1 MMKLFVSLLPLF
13 AFLLLLL
20 PHQVTSTCHSY
31 KENDVEDH
39 HVVEFIVALDLPQ
52 KAEIHHKLLDVSN
65 PKSKNYGQYMSL
77 EQIREKFGPPTHV
90 TNLVSSYFQNI
101 HMSTV
106 TLSESGD
113 MLKVAAPVSSIESTF
128 ETNIVMHDCYGEEDT
143 ASPTTVDNNHK
154 SKNDKTNTKASLPL
168 LKSSIRASKA
178 LVIPEHINK
187 YISFI
192 SLDIPTSYIAKKGHT
207 YLQELEKSMSPQIE
221 ESSLSSTS
229 SDYTFPVPL
238 FYNASV
244 TTGSQEALIRFNI
257 LCGDGS
263 WNQMNPPCADLEPKY
278 QPTFFAKVTLH
289 VENKANP
296 FLLST
301 EPLRFHLDEYSIYCF
316 NIVNGVACSGIDG
329 RNCTCITKL
338 APLPKYTQLRA
349 SLYAQSSSYTQN
361 KVIYD
366 TRLVGRTSLFQLTD
380 VATIPFLS
388 KLYNM
393 PKGLTV
399 RHGASQAVAE
409 FYGEFYSNSDML
421 HFMSLSGVTD
431 AILPET
437 NVKGDNLNNELNPG
451 GEATLDVQY
460 IMGMAPQAKTTFYS
474 FSDRNPFTYENEGFL
489 AFLYVIG
496 GERSPPS
503 VLSMSYGDVE
513 GSVFNS
519 SRRGAVEYGKR
530 CDVEFMKL
538 GLRGVSIIFSSG
550 DDGVGNTVMRK
561 DKALACSKTW
571 PGWPA
576 SSPYVTSVGATQMTD
591 KAIPLCDKLY
601 ASYVTGNTE
610 MTQIIARCSEVGET
624 SCSATNGCIITSGG
638 GFSEVYRRDETA
650 PWQMDFVKAYL
661 SRHDYVF
668 HAHRG
673 GPDATEL
680 DGGDRRELKSNRPST
695 FKFDEAGRAF
705 PDVSAYG
712 SNFFVYLGGKI
723 VRESGTSASAPVIA
737 AMVTLWN
744 DMRMSQGL
752 PTMGFLNPTLYEVA
766 RSTPE
771 AFNDIT
777 TGSNACGV
785 GRSLETAPCCDHG
798 FASTPGW
805 DATTGLGTVNYG
817 IFANLVINNQSFFPA
832 LGNCPGSI
840 KDGKLIPTSS
850 DFSYLNT
857 ASLLFSLIAIA
868 LYFQSYLWPLLTSKL
883 FKTSVTGYAA
893 GNNNNNNT
901 YNHNHISLDRYSNE
915 ETMPLVD
922 SHRNNGV
929 TYQKR

>member
-1 MMKLFVSLLPLF
+1 MSLF
-13 AFLLLLL
+13 ALLFSLSTLLTY
-20 PHQVTSTCHSY
+20 VSSTCHSF
-31 KENDVEDH
+31 KEHDVEDH
-39 HVVEFIVALDLPQ
+39 HVVEFLVALDVPLKQ
-52 KAEIHHKLLDVSN
+52 EIHSKLLDVSN
-65 PKSKNYGQYMSL
+65 PKSKNYGQYMTL
-77 EQIREKFGPPTHV
+77 EQIRAKYGPASHV
-90 TNLVSSYFQNI
+90 LSQVSGFFEQI

-106 TLSESGD
+106 TVSNSGD
-113 MLKVAAPVSSIESTF
+113 MLKVAAPVSSIESAF
-128 ETNIVMHDCYGEEDT
+128 ATNIVMHNCYGEEET
-143 ASPTTVDNNHK
+143 AVSD
-154 SKNDKTNTKASLPL
+154 SNTKTDAKSNLPL

-187 YISFI
+187 HISFI

-207 YLQELEKSMSPQIE
+207 YLQEMEKKMSPRIE
-221 ESSLSSTS
+221 ESTSSSTS

-263 WNQMNPPCADLEPKY
+263 WNQMNPPCADLDSQY
-278 QPTFFAKVTLH
+278 QPNFFAKVTLH

-316 NIVNGVACSGIDG
+316 NLYSGVACSGIDG

-349 SLYAQSSSYTQN
+349 SIYAQTPVYVGNHVSYN
-361 KVIYD
+361 

-388 KLYNM
+388 SLYNM

-399 RHGASQAVAE
+399 RHGATQAVAE

-437 NVKGDNLNNELNPG
+437 NVKGDNPNNEMNPG

-460 IMGMAPQAKTTFYS
+460 LMGMAPQAKTTFYS
-474 FSDRNPFTYENEGFL
+474 FSDRNPYSYENEGFL

-496 GERSPPS
+496 NERSPPS

-519 SRRGAVEYGKR
+519 SKRGAVEYGKR

-538 GLRGVSIIFSSG
+538 GLRGVSVIFSSG
-550 DDGVGNTVMRK
+550 DDGVGNTVLRK

-591 KAIPLCDKLY
+591 KPIPLCDRLY

-610 MTQIIARCSEVGET
+610 MTQIIARCSGLGET

-650 PWQMDFVKAYL
+650 PWQSDFVKAYL

-680 DGGDRRELKSNRPST
+680 DGGDRRELNSNRPSN
-695 FKFDEAGRAF
+695 FKFDENGRAF
-705 PDVSAYG
+705 PDISAYG
-712 SNFFVYLGGKI
+712 SNFFVYLGGK
-723 VRESGTSASAPVIA
+723 
-737 AMVTLWN
+737 
-744 DMRMSQGL
+744 
-752 PTMGFLNPTLYEVA
+752 
-766 RSTPE
+766 
-771 AFNDIT
+771 
-777 TGSNACGV
+777 
-785 GRSLETAPCCDHG
+785 
-798 FASTPGW
+798 
-805 DATTGLGTVNYG
+805 
-817 IFANLVINNQSFFPA
+817 
-832 LGNCPGSI
+832 
-840 KDGKLIPTSS
+840 
-850 DFSYLNT
+850 
-857 ASLLFSLIAIA
+857 
-868 LYFQSYLWPLLTSKL
+868 
-883 FKTSVTGYAA
+883 
-893 GNNNNNNT
+893 
-901 YNHNHISLDRYSNE
+901 
-915 ETMPLVD
+915 
-922 SHRNNGV
+922 
-929 TYQKR
+929 